1 MQWRPANAPGRRGA
15 ARERADGVREHA
27 ELERAPEPHVPE
39 ERPRG
44 RLGVAGEFQSFL
56 FFFNKSQLEEFVAL
70 SSTEVVFCTAEI
82 CFRL

>member
-1 MQWRPANAPGRRGA
+1 MVRLYCYIDFLPNKVKFQLLPQRGVVQWRPANAPGRRGA

-44 RLGVAGEFQSFL
+44 RLGVAGEF
-56 FFFNKSQLEEFVAL
+56 
-70 SSTEVVFCTAEI
+70 
-82 CFRL
+82 